1 MIPHRIGRY
10 DQSPDPFF
18 LVRGDRAVNISEAA
32 LKSVIFIGI
41 RKDGIFQPRATA
53 FFLRYREDQHQ
64 FDHLVTAEH
73 VVSGLLTKGHDIWL
87 RANLK
92 SGLAREI
99 RLDDP
104 SAFRFHPNNE
114 RQPTDVAVLPF
125 STTFT
130 DEPSGEV
137 VEIEFGFIGAT
148 GRPRIFADRRI
159 YKKIHYARRGNCNCR
174 TLP

>member
-92 SGLAREI
+92 SGLAKRNT
-99 RLDDP
+99 
-104 SAFRFHPNNE
+104 FR
-114 RQPTDVAVLPF
+114 RSF
-125 STTFT
+125 SISVSP
-130 DEPSGEV
+130 EQ
-137 VEIEFGFIGAT
+137 
-148 GRPRIFADRRI
+148 
-159 YKKIHYARRGNCNCR
+159 
-174 TLP
+174 